1 MEYVYA
7 AMLIHK
13 AGKAVD
19 EVTVKKVLEAA
30 GVTADDARVKALVAA
45 LENVNIDEAI
55 EKAAVVAAP
64 AAAPAA
70 EGGDSGADKAAD
82 AAKDAEEDKKKEE
95 EAAAGLGALFG

>member
-13 AGKAVD
+13 LGGKIEED
-19 EVTVKKVLEAA
+19 TVKKVIQAA
-30 GVTADDARVKALVAA
+30 GGTPDDGRAKALVAA
-45 LENVNIDEAI
+45 LSDVDIDAAIKEA
-55 EKAAVVAAP
+55 AAVPV

-70 EGGDSGADKAAD
+70 SAGGEAAP
-82 AAKDAEEDKKKEE
+82 AAEEKKEEEEEDKKSAD